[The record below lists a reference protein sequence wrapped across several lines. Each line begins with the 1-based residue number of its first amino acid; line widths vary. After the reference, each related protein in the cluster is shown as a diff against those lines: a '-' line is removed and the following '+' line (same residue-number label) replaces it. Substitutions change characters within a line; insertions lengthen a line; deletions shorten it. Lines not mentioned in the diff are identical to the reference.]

1 MNKDTNTWKKALSGI
16 CALTMVFGIAASPAY
31 AMEDMTEPNM
41 SITNHP
47 NSMIPTKLVTP
58 VGNKAFYKVQDS
70 KVIYADRDDGTGWQA
85 DSERLHQRQRLQ
97 CGRRGLRRLLRGCK

>member
-1 MNKDTNTWKKALSGI
+1 MNKNTNTWKKALSGI

-47 NSMIPTKLVTP
+47 NSMIPT
-58 VGNKAFYKVQDS
+58 NWS
-70 KVIYADRDDGTGWQA
+70 
-85 DSERLHQRQRLQ
+85 
-97 CGRRGLRRLLRGCK
+97 RRWAIKRSTKCRTAR